1 MKPLDAVF
9 RIGMG
14 REQTIH
20 PPRVQ
25 RIDDEKMG
33 RGRVSFRLHIVDTRR
48 PLGDLFQRG
57 GQPQSPAAEKH
68 SESGEH
74 GNRAGEGRRDG
85 HDQRV
90 AIFHMGQFMGHDTG
104 DFLRREHAQKTGRH
118 RHCRVF
124 RIASGGKGVGLG
136 IVDHIDLGRG
146 QTGVARELVAPC

>member
-1 MKPLDAVF
+1 MKRWAVAGF
-9 RIGMG
+9 LSACTLSIRAAPSAIFSSAEASHKG
-14 REQTIH
+14 R
-20 PPRVQ
+20 PPKNIAKVAS
-25 RIDDEKMG
+25 D
-33 RGRVSFRLHIVDTRR
+33 
-48 PLGDLFQRG
+48 
-57 GQPQSPAAEKH
+57 
-68 SESGEH
+68 

-90 AIFHMGQFMGHDTG
+90 AVFHMGQFMGHDTG

-146 QTGVARELVAPC
+146 QTSVARELVAPY